1 MKPDTH
7 KLLRWA
13 KIGAAIC
20 RYIGVVVL
28 TFTLTSIMAV
38 ESEFGTQVELPLH
51 SVAGP
56 NWVDDISMVA
66 DGTRS
71 AMRHMSREDIASS
84 LNEGREEDGELMA
97 WRDEL
102 RIVNAYARQLEES
115 VIRGTTIQP
124 IGAGQEMGAVNP
136 DPEYRNSNS
145 YSPFDQ
151 FYGVGSANSS
161 PQQVEAPSGKSREDL
176 NNEALRAW
184 NATMKERNYAVLAIP
199 HGASLYPYW
208 DVVLLFVWTGI
219 GLIAAGLLPFF
230 LGAFVKRRKSIRS
243 HPSP

>member
-1 MKPDTH
+1 MKLDRE

-13 KIGAAIC
+13 RIAAAIC
-20 RYIGVVVL
+20 RYTGVVVL
-28 TFTLTSIMAV
+28 TFTLTASLT
-38 ESEFGTQVELPLH
+38 EEGEFRAQVVLPLQ

-66 DGTRS
+66 ESTRS
-71 AMRHMSREDIASS
+71 AMRHMSREDIVSG
-84 LNEGREEDGELMA
+84 LNEGREEDGDLMA

-102 RIVNAYARQLEES
+102 RIVDAYARQLEES
-115 VIRGTTIQP
+115 VIRGTTIRP
-124 IGAGQEMGAVNP
+124 ISEGQEMDVSVP

-145 YSPFDQ
+145 CSPFDH

-184 NATMKERNYAVLAIP
+184 NATMKDRNYAVLAIP
-199 HGASLYPYW
+199 STASHYPYG
-208 DVVLLFVWTGI
+208 DTVMSLVWTGSRSS
-219 GLIAAGLLPFF
+219 LSRNRE
-230 LGAFVKRRKSIRS
+230 RR
-243 HPSP
+243 